1 MWSGSGQCIASEAM
15 TAPSAATTA
24 SRGRISVHFFSSAAN
39 LWQKDVIERPY
50 GRGPGQEGA
59 GMTYFDERAITQV
72 TDDELLIPGGLGRT
86 EPDLRDQ
93 LARAEEARADERS
106 KRMTAEAAAEHLAEL
121 IAAEHVNVVAE
132 RDRADLA
139 EAALAN
145 AERTA
150 KEMAELV
157 QAQSDRADR
166 AEEASRQALAAYLD
180 DPFRAVEGPP
190 SRVERL
196 RAKLGR

>member
-1 MWSGSGQCIASEAM
+1 MS
-15 TAPSAATTA
+15 
-24 SRGRISVHFFSSAAN
+24 
-39 LWQKDVIERPY
+39 
-50 GRGPGQEGA
+50 
-59 GMTYFDERAITQV
+59 YFDEQAISQV
-72 TDDELLIPGGLGRT
+72 GDDELLVRGGLGST

-132 RDRADLA
+132 RERADRA
-139 EAALAN
+139 EAALTK

-157 QAQSDRADR
+157 QAQSNRADR
-166 AEEASRQALAAYLD
+166 AEEQSRQALAAYLD
-180 DPFRAVEGPP
+180 DPFRAVSPP
-190 SRVERL
+190 PGRIARL
-196 RAKLGR
+196 RAKLG